1 LFEKKLWII
10 KMEQREHFFR
20 ITTWDML
27 QAAKHTHGLAHAK
40 NEKVDKHAHTNSI
53 ELSWLLS

>member
-1 LFEKKLWII
+1 
-10 KMEQREHFFR
+10 
-20 ITTWDML
+20 ML

-53 ELSWLLS
+53 ELS